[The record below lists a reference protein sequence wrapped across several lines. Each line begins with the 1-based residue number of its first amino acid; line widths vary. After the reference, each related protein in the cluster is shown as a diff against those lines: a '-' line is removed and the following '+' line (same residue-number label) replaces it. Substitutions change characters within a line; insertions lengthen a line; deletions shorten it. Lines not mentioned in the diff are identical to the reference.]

1 MAEGYVKDECIGFV
15 TKYLQ
20 RFDVVYR
27 RVWDAEEEYGDVE
40 EDSRGQEDLTG
51 HCTPICIAK
60 CGNPGTMAQ
69 VSFRTPGERSLS

>member
-40 EDSRGQEDLTG
+40 EDSRGQEDHTCSQP
-51 HCTPICIAK
+51 HY
-60 CGNPGTMAQ
+60 GTLHTNMYCEMWESWNHGAGQ
-69 VSFRTPGERSLS
+69 F